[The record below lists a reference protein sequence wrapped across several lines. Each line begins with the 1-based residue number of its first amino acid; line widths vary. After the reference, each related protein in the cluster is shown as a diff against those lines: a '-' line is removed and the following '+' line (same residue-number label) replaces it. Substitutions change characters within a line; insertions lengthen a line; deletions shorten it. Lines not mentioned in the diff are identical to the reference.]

1 MCAMKIKV
9 EENCDRLCENPPL
22 TYKNK
27 IPLFLAIIIRN
38 DIKNSRAK
46 FHNDMKLSCQVIRE
60 YVYNTLLNKLPNYGF
75 NTIRMLLVG
84 TNRSQTV

>member
-1 MCAMKIKV
+1 MTSLAKTRQLRTKIKF
-9 EENCDRLCENPPL
+9 R
-22 TYKNK
+22 
-27 IPLFLAIIIRN
+27 FLAIIIRN

-84 TNRSQTV
+84 TNRSQTVRQSVDY